1 MPYSD
6 YQATN
11 FNFFITV
18 PNNAGSVTIFFTV
31 PYNAYPCIY
40 YNALAVANNATLVF
54 MLPKRYLYK
63 IARSAMGALAYMTDS
78 RGKVHLPPEK

>member
-31 PYNAYPCIY
+31 PYNAYPDTV
-40 YNALAVANNATLVF
+40 AVPNNATLYF
-54 MLPKRYLYK
+54 DPDKFCMNLFLAQNQYLGPMFHK
-63 IARSAMGALAYMTDS
+63 II
-78 RGKVHLPPEK
+78 